1 MSTHNFTSSNLS
13 DSAAIARA
21 FSDSLVPVNGKAVVA
36 TTTAR
41 RGYSDQTL
49 VSTDLISSASGK
61 ELLASNIY
69 SDMFNANMA
78 RESLTALSR
87 SILNSSSIT
96 IEESGDGEVQT
107 YTRCN
112 RST

>member
-13 DSAAIARA
+13 DSASIAKA
-21 FSDSLVPVNGKAVVA
+21 FSDSLVPINGKAIVA
-36 TTTAR
+36 TTTAVN
-41 RGYSDQTL
+41 GYQNQTL

-69 SDMFNANMA
+69 SDMFNTNMT

-87 SILNSSSIT
+87 SIIGSSSIT
-96 IEESGDGEVQT
+96 IEESGDDGVQT
-107 YTRCN
+107 YTR
-112 RST
+112 S

>member
-1 MSTHNFTSSNLS
+1 MSTHNFTQSNLS
-13 DSAAIARA
+13 DSAAIAKS
-21 FSDSLVPVNGKAVVA
+21 FSDSLVPPNGKVLAA

-78 RESLTALSR
+78 RESLTSLSR
-87 SILNSSSIT
+87 SILNSSSIV
-96 IEESGDGEVQT
+96 IEESGEDGIQT
-107 YTRCN
+107 YTRSK
-112 RST
+112 RSA